1 MAQVL
6 DLYQTAN
13 KRVLSSRQTARAM
26 TPVVSQSLS
35 EGNGALT
42 IDMARMTAITPSFF
56 DELIRVIEDSAESR
70 GHNGPGDPFHQHDG
84 CPGRQVPN
92 RMQSARPGTGK
103 GRSRP
108 LDHIQFLIPT
118 PAPAQNLTTRILCA
132 IVARAD
138 GIRTVLIWWN
148 SANSPGP

>member
-26 TPVVSQSLS
+26 TPMVSQSLS

-70 GHNGPGDPFHQHDG
+70 GHKSLAIHFTNTTDAQAAKFQTVCRAHGLSLEKAAPGHWII
-84 CPGRQVPN
+84 
-92 RMQSARPGTGK
+92 ARP
-103 GRSRP
+103 
-108 LDHIQFLIPT
+108 
-118 PAPAQNLTTRILCA
+118 
-132 IVARAD
+132 
-138 GIRTVLIWWN
+138 
-148 SANSPGP
+148 